1 MENEII
7 LWQQAPIAYGH
18 SVLSHNGEIITEEN
32 RSYTELLEQVI
43 ISDFSSSYTLL
54 YKSEMLQLYKD
65 AQRSVFILSNFVET
79 DENDRRIAFVAKI
92 KADSKKE
99 VVQILTKEASLL
111 GKHLSQDEIS
121 MITVVLYKKE
131 MLSFV
136 IVVLGL
142 IISLVTIISVFK

>member
-43 ISDFSSSYTLL
+43 ISDFSSYTLL

-136 IVVLGL
+136 IVFLGL

>member
-43 ISDFSSSYTLL
+43 ISDFSSYTLL

>member
-1 MENEII
+1 
-7 LWQQAPIAYGH
+7 
-18 SVLSHNGEIITEEN
+18 
-32 RSYTELLEQVI
+32 
-43 ISDFSSSYTLL
+43 
-54 YKSEMLQLYKD
+54 MLQLYKD

-121 MITVVLYKKE
+121 MIAVVLYKKE

-136 IVVLGL
+136 IVFLGL

>member
-43 ISDFSSSYTLL
+43 ISDFSSYTLL

-121 MITVVLYKKE
+121 MIAVVLYKKE

-136 IVVLGL
+136 IVFLGL

>member
-7 LWQQAPIAYGH
+7 LWQQAPTAYGH
-18 SVLSHNGEIITEEN
+18 SVLSHNGEIITEGN

-43 ISDFSSSYTLL
+43 ISDFSSYTLL

-121 MITVVLYKKE
+121 MIAVV
-131 MLSFV
+131 F
-136 IVVLGL
+136 I
-142 IISLVTIISVFK
+142 